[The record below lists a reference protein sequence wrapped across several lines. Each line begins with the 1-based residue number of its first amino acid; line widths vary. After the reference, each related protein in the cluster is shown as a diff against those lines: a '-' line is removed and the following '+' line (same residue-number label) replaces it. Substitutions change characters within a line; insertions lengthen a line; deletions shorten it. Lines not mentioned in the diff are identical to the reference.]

1 MDSASNRNGKII
13 AIGQHETIRQAAAR
27 MQSENVGCLIIN
39 DDDGNFAGL
48 ISERDIARYV
58 ATAPEDAA
66 TASVSHIMVRE
77 VISCAPGTPA
87 SVAREL
93 MTAHHIRHLP
103 ILEGGVVVGIL
114 SSRDVLDQQLLEDR
128 AAAKE
133 VAMLSNC
140 LKSIDLNEAAEIV
153 TIEAPKLFD
162 ARSCVLC
169 LYPGDNKSG
178 PEPELTASNR
188 CPYLE
193 GGIPNAG
200 SVLCASYGQRPSHCA
215 PGHAAHEIHVEQ
227 TVARECEDSGGRPP
241 RVVIPLDIV
250 GLKETS
256 GEDPKRLFGFLCMC
270 GLAPSGSL
278 NSELLA
284 YKAKL
289 TREILNAHLTNATR
303 YQQARLTSM
312 TDILTGVGSRR
323 LLEDKLQ
330 AECIRAKRYKRPFA
344 VAIIDL
350 DHFKIIN
357 DTLGHATGD
366 EAIRR
371 MAHCMKAQKRSP
383 DVLARYGGD
392 EFVIL
397 MPETTAVDAR
407 ILLERIRVKIKE
419 IKLGPV
425 SEDPGEPSPALSMSC
440 GVAECD
446 LESDDARDVM
456 RRADMALYE
465 AKNTGRDRV
474 VLWDKTM
481 SRRSSAGELELGRI
495 KRLQRRIIGLS
506 EKAEKMFMESIWGLV
521 QALEAKDA
529 YAKTHS
535 ENVMCYS
542 VGIAETME
550 LGPKH
555 VEIVQ
560 RAAMIHDIGKIGIPD
575 AVLFKPDDLT
585 PHERSIIE
593 QHPLIGVRILEKMS
607 FLDREVAIIRH
618 HHEKWNGQGYPDRLT
633 RTAIPLGSR
642 IIAVADTFDAL
653 TATRAYHAARSI
665 PDALGMLTDSAGYEL
680 DPEVVH
686 GMAAWLEG
694 VARQLGKP
702 RDDLALADL
711 LEVAKSRLS
720 ITISAITEKAA
731 VPVTN

>member
-1 MDSASNRNGKII
+1 MLA
-13 AIGQHETIRQAAAR
+13 
-27 MQSENVGCLIIN
+27 ENVGCLIVN
-39 DDDGNFAGL
+39 DDQGDFAGL
-48 ISERDIARYV
+48 ITERDIAHYV
-58 ATAPEDAA
+58 AASPEDAA
-66 TASVSHIMVRE
+66 TASVSLIMVRN

-87 SVAREL
+87 SVAREI

-103 ILEGGVVVGIL
+103 IVEGGAVVGIL

-153 TIEAPKLFD
+153 TIEAPKLFE
-162 ARSCVLC
+162 AKSCVLC
-169 LYPGDNKSG
+169 LYPNDGKAD

-188 CPYLE
+188 CPLLE
-193 GGIPNAG
+193 GGTPKAG
-200 SVLCASYGQRPSHCA
+200 SFLCASYGRCSPSA
-215 PGHAAHEIHVEQ
+215 QSGHNQSEVRVED
-227 TVARECEDSGGRPP
+227 TVARECQNSGGRAP

-250 GLKETS
+250 GLKES
-256 GEDPKRLFGFLCMC
+256 SIEEPKRLFGYLCMC
-270 GLAPSGSL
+270 GMAPSGSL
-278 NSELLA
+278 NSELLS

-350 DHFKIIN
+350 DHFKLIN
-357 DTLGHATGD
+357 DVLGHATGD

-371 MAHCMKAQKRSP
+371 LAACMKSQKRAP

-392 EFVIL
+392 EFVVL
-397 MPETTAVDAR
+397 MPETTAVDSR
-407 ILLERIRVKIKE
+407 ILLERIRIKVKE
-419 IKLGPV
+419 IELGSGSMV
-425 SEDPGEPSPALSMSC
+425 ESGDPRPGLSMSC
-440 GVAECD
+440 GIAECD
-446 LESDDARDVM
+446 LENDDARDVM

-465 AKNTGRDRV
+465 AKNAGRDRV
-474 VLWDKTM
+474 VLWDKSM
-481 SRRSSAGELELGRI
+481 NQRSSAGDLENGRI
-495 KRLQRRIIGLS
+495 KRLQQKIIGLS

-521 QALEAKDA
+521 QALEAKDV

-535 ENVMCYS
+535 ENVMHYS

-555 VEIVQ
+555 IEIIQ
-560 RAAMIHDIGKIGIPD
+560 RAAMLHDIGKIGIPD
-575 AVLFKPDDLT
+575 AVLFKPNDLT
-585 PHERSIIE
+585 PHERALVE

-607 FLDREVAIIRH
+607 FLDREVVIIKH

-633 RTAIPLGSR
+633 RTAIPLGAR
-642 IIAVADTFDAL
+642 IIAVADIFDAL
-653 TATRAYHAARSI
+653 TATRAYHAARTIS
-665 PDALGMLTDSAGYEL
+665 DALGMLTDSAGYEL
-680 DPEVVH
+680 DPEVVRAM
-686 GMAAWLEG
+686 GTWLESI
-694 VARQLGKP
+694 ARQVAKP
-702 RDDLALADL
+702 VEDLVQTDL
-711 LEVAKSRLS
+711 LEVARQRQLT
-720 ITISAITEKAA
+720 TICAIVEKMPVA
-731 VPVTN
+731 VTN